1 MFQQMNDNDSVVN
14 TSPMIGAGAALGLP
28 PIVADVC
35 FGTSRFGFCET
46 ATSNRAYDFSDVV
59 NDSQQYEINI
69 VSNYDGPWNFPA
81 GYYAYDYRSDNE
93 YRVQTVG
100 SQLIG
105 SFGDHPYA
113 PVVANLLGVDFSGKG
128 GVPFYQGLL
137 GVLAQAPGA
146 LTTQGMMAMGL
157 TPSLAQLLAL
167 QQFGAS
173 VAGLAALPDV
183 TVPVDLRGTLSDQH
197 VRIKSK
203 ALYGEAYYDIN
214 DTTKLTLG
222 LRYDDLG
229 NATTTFN
236 GGLLASAWILA
247 GGPAYENRMDV
258 PGLTLYDIQ
267 EETAV
272 NGKIAIQK
280 YLQDDVMVYASY
292 TSATKGG
299 GINGG
304 NDPAPYYKEDT
315 AVIDFGLKAKLL
327 DGAMLLNMNIYQNDN
342 SGMLLDTIRN
352 TQSFNINVDAEVTG
366 FEGLMKVFLS
376 DTTSVDLSWLFV
388 DAEITSDTRTGNY
401 LEPARATGIVQ
412 YLGPVDPNGTGFLTG
427 AVFDNGQVWYKS
439 GGFNCLTP
447 LGFNPAANVFC
458 PLSEANPVS
467 LQGNDLPRVADT
479 SYSFSFT
486 QLFPGDNGVTSARL
500 SYRYTG
506 ERNGDPFN
514 MSRFDIPE
522 NKSFDFLLRYTPNKG
537 DWYVGMYAKNL
548 ADDQYM
554 NSIRSGSNAQGGQL
568 YASFTDPR
576 SWGIQFGS
584 SF

>member
-1 MFQQMNDNDSVVN
+1 
-14 TSPMIGAGAALGLP
+14 
-28 PIVADVC
+28 
-35 FGTSRFGFCET
+35 
-46 ATSNRAYDFSDVV
+46 
-59 NDSQQYEINI
+59 
-69 VSNYDGPWNFPA
+69 
-81 GYYAYDYRSDNE
+81 
-93 YRVQTVG
+93 
-100 SQLIG
+100 
-105 SFGDHPYA
+105 
-113 PVVANLLGVDFSGKG
+113 
-128 GVPFYQGLL
+128 
-137 GVLAQAPGA
+137 
-146 LTTQGMMAMGL
+146 
-157 TPSLAQLLAL
+157 
-167 QQFGAS
+167 
-173 VAGLAALPDV
+173 
-183 TVPVDLRGTLSDQH
+183 
-197 VRIKSK
+197 
-203 ALYGEAYYDIN
+203 
-214 DTTKLTLG
+214 
-222 LRYDDLG
+222 
-229 NATTTFN
+229 
-236 GGLLASAWILA
+236 
-247 GGPAYENRMDV
+247 MDV

-304 NDPAPYYKEDT
+304 NNPAPYDKEDT

-376 DTTSVDLSWLFV
+376 DTTSVDLTWLFV
-388 DAEITSDTRTGNY
+388 DAEITSDTMTGNY
-401 LEPARATGIVQ
+401 LEPAGATGIVQ

-427 AVFDNGQVWYKS
+427 AVFDNGQIWYKS

-447 LGFNPAANVFC
+447 RGFNPAANIFC

-522 NKSFDFLLRYTPNKG
+522 NKSFDFLLRYTPNNG